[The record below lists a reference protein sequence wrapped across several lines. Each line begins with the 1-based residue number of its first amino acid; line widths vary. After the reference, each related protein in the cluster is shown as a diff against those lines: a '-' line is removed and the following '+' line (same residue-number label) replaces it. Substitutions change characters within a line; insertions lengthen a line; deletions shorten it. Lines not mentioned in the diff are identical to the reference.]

1 MTSCTS
7 RCRSRRGT
15 CLCRRSSPRRVS
27 WGVAEHR
34 STRNRTPRRGVEQ
47 AVPFPTARPRCL
59 LVTARTPDVED
70 SPMPTYQYRCVDCG
84 SELET
89 VQKFSDPSLTE
100 CPECDGT
107 LRKVYSAVGVVFKGS
122 GFYATDNRTKG
133 KTAAA
138 TATTNSEKSPGTE
151 KSSGSEK
158 AATPSDSG
166 SSSTKSTSSSTTS
179 AA

>member
-1 MTSCTS
+1 
-7 RCRSRRGT
+7 
-15 CLCRRSSPRRVS
+15 
-27 WGVAEHR
+27 
-34 STRNRTPRRGVEQ
+34 
-47 AVPFPTARPRCL
+47 
-59 LVTARTPDVED
+59 
-70 SPMPTYQYRCVDCG
+70 MPTYQYRCVDCG

-89 VQKFSDPSLTE
+89 VQSFSDPSLTE

-122 GFYATDNRTKG
+122 GFYATDNRIKG

-138 TATTNSEKSPGTE
+138 AATTSSSPD

-158 AATPSDSG
+158 SSSSENSTSTSDS
-166 SSSTKSTSSSTTS
+166 SSSSKPSSSSTTS

>member
-1 MTSCTS
+1 
-7 RCRSRRGT
+7 
-15 CLCRRSSPRRVS
+15 
-27 WGVAEHR
+27 
-34 STRNRTPRRGVEQ
+34 
-47 AVPFPTARPRCL
+47 
-59 LVTARTPDVED
+59 
-70 SPMPTYQYRCVDCG
+70 MPTYQYRCVDCG

-122 GFYATDNRTKG
+122 GFYATDNRTKA

-138 TATTNSEKSPGTE
+138 SATTSSEKSSGTE
-151 KSSGSEK
+151 KSSSSEK
-158 AATPSDSG
+158 SPSTSDS
-166 SSSTKSTSSSTTS
+166 SSSSKPSSSSTTS

>member
-1 MTSCTS
+1 
-7 RCRSRRGT
+7 
-15 CLCRRSSPRRVS
+15 
-27 WGVAEHR
+27 
-34 STRNRTPRRGVEQ
+34 
-47 AVPFPTARPRCL
+47 
-59 LVTARTPDVED
+59 
-70 SPMPTYQYRCVDCG
+70 MPTYQYRCVDCG

-89 VQKFSDPSLTE
+89 VQKFSDPALTE

-138 TATTNSEKSPGTE
+138 TASSSSSDTT
-151 KSSGSEK
+151 
-158 AATPSDSG
+158 AAAKPASTDSG
-166 SSSTKSTSSSTTS
+166 SSAKASSSSTTS